1 MDKNI
6 ATELDKA
13 MQETISL
20 ISSANE
26 SDINK
31 VPFKGSWTAAQTA
44 RHLIK
49 AGNGMAEMFSTEA
62 PKANREADEKAAELK
77 DILLNFD
84 LKMDSP
90 DFIVPEDKQYSKEEL
105 ISQTDKIRK
114 ETVEVLKTA
123 QLDEIP
129 NTDEG
134 NPLKGYTKL
143 ELLHFAVYHTQRH
156 NRQIRN
162 ILNAF

>member
-1 MDKNI
+1 MDKSI
-6 ATELDKA
+6 AAELDKA
-13 MQETISL
+13 MKETISL

-26 SDINK
+26 SNINK
-31 VPFKGSWTAAQTA
+31 VPFKDSWTAAQTA

-49 AGNGMAEMFSTEA
+49 AGSGMVEMFNTEA
-62 PKANREADEKAAELK
+62 PKANRVADEKAAELK

-90 DFIVPEDKQYSKEEL
+90 DFIVPEDKQYTKEEL
-105 ISQTDKIRK
+105 IIETDKIRE
-114 ETVEVLKTA
+114 ETIEVLKTA

-129 NTDEG
+129 ETEDD

-162 ILNAF
+162 ILNAL

>member
-62 PKANREADEKAAELK
+62 PKANREADEKASELK
-77 DILLNFD
+77 EMLLDFD
-84 LKMDSP
+84 LKMNSP
-90 DFIVPEDKQYSKEEL
+90 DFIVPEDKQYNKKEL
-105 ISQTDKIRK
+105 ITGTESIRSQ
-114 ETVEVLKTA
+114 TVEVLRNA

-129 NTDEG
+129 ETEDD

-162 ILNAF
+162 ILNAL